1 MLCNHKSWFNTSCFC
16 GTGAFWDFCDV
27 LSYFPVE
34 LGLSGGFWD
43 AVRNCELLWEYYK
56 ICDAL
61 GDFCGFADE
70 PTPSLHAHF
79 QTWRLGMCNCNQVKP
94 ECLAFFLIESHSFSL
109 VLIIICLSLPLS
121 RFLLS
126 LLPPSTLY
134 PTSPYHTLSYLYTS
148 VLTLTTTPRPFLP
161 GPRP

>member
-27 LSYFPVE
+27 LGYFPVE

-43 AVRNCELLWEYYK
+43 NVRNCELLWEYYK

-70 PTPSLHAHF
+70 NAWAYL
-79 QTWRLGMCNCNQVKP
+79 QTRGTTGQATV
-94 ECLAFFLIESHSFSL
+94 L
-109 VLIIICLSLPLS
+109 VELMI
-121 RFLLS
+121 
-126 LLPPSTLY
+126 
-134 PTSPYHTLSYLYTS
+134 
-148 VLTLTTTPRPFLP
+148 
-161 GPRP
+161 